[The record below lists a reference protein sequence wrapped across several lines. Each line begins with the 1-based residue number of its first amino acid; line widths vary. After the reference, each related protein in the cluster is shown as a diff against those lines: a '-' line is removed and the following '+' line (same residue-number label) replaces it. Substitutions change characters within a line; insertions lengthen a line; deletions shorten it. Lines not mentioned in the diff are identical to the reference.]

1 MASEKTRA
9 GPVIRGTGPR
19 KAPAKIGDSSK
30 PPGARS
36 SGRAHSRSSPSKPS
50 NPSAGVPQGTRPPI
64 DRTPLTPR
72 ASLDCPVTLVGVSK
86 STF

>member
-36 SGRAHSRSSPSKPS
+36 SGRAHSRGSPRQVPS
-50 NPSAGVPQGTRPPI
+50 DPADSPEPP
-64 DRTPLTPR
+64 R
-72 ASLDCPVTLVGVSK
+72 G
-86 STF
+86 

>member
-19 KAPAKIGDSSK
+19 KAPPKIGDSNK

-36 SGRAHSRSSPSKPS
+36 LRS
-50 NPSAGVPQGTRPPI
+50 
-64 DRTPLTPR
+64 
-72 ASLDCPVTLVGVSK
+72 
-86 STF
+86 

>member
-30 PPGARS
+30 PPGAS
-36 SGRAHSRSSPSKPS
+36 ASVRAHGRSSPREASS
-50 NPSAGVPQGTRPPI
+50 NPSDSPEA
-64 DRTPLTPR
+64 PR
-72 ASLDCPVTLVGVSK
+72 R
-86 STF
+86 

>member
-19 KAPAKIGDSSK
+19 KAPPKIGDSNK

-36 SGRAHSRSSPSKPS
+36 LGGAHSRSSPRQAPS
-50 NPSAGVPQGTRPPI
+50 NPSDSPKRP
-64 DRTPLTPR
+64 R
-72 ASLDCPVTLVGVSK
+72 G
-86 STF
+86 